1 MELLTKNKKNMQ
13 LNEFKDKLGD
23 MLGDKHINIP
33 SGNENIYNRVSDGLN
48 YFKMGFLEELTTD
61 KRYYVEAFIEYIER
75 VEGFKK
81 KEGF

>member
-1 MELLTKNKKNMQ
+1 MQ

-48 YFKMGFLEELTTD
+48 YFKMGFLEELTSD

>member
-1 MELLTKNKKNMQ
+1 MQ

-33 SGNENIYNRVSDGLN
+33 SEDKSIYDRVSDGLN
-48 YFKMGFLEELTTD
+48 YFQMGFLEELTTD